1 MAMRLEGRVAIVTGA
16 GRAYGIG
23 EAIALRLAEEGAH
36 VAVVDLCRQREH
48 LPREQFGQWDELQAV
63 AEKILQ
69 HGVRA
74 IPVKADVTNE
84 DEVAAM
90 VALVAAKFGR
100 IDILCNNAGGGTGAG
115 PVDRTDVVDLP
126 RAAWDYT
133 FDASLT
139 STFLCS
145 KHAARTMIAE
155 SRGGSIVNTVS
166 VSAHGGM
173 PGGSAYAA
181 AKFALLNFTQT
192 LALELA
198 PHRIRVNAFSP
209 GITMTQYVQQRL
221 EAVAQAQGGKT
232 ASQVQAEWVRGVPLG
247 RAATPGEMASV
258 AAFLASEDSSYMTGQ
273 TLIVDGGLTAR

>member
-16 GRAYGIG
+16 GRAQGIG
-23 EAIALRLAEEGAH
+23 EAIALRLAEKGAH
-36 VAVVDLCRQREH
+36 VAVVDLCRQREE
-48 LPREQFGQWDELQAV
+48 LPREIFGQWDELQAV
-63 AEKILQ
+63 AENIRQ
-69 HGVRA
+69 YGVRA
-74 IPVKADVTNE
+74 LAVRADVTNE
-84 DEVAAM
+84 VEVATM
-90 VALVAAKFGR
+90 VARVTEEFGR

-126 RAAWDYT
+126 RSAWNYT
-133 FDASLT
+133 LDASLT

-145 KHAARTMIAE
+145 KHAARIMIAGGF
-155 SRGGSIVNTVS
+155 GGSIVNTAS

-181 AKFALLNFTQT
+181 AKFALVNFTQT

-209 GITMTQYVQQRL
+209 GMTMTQYVQQRL

-247 RAATPGEMASV
+247 RAALPEEMASV
-258 AAFLASEDSSYMTGQ
+258 AVFLASEDSSYMTGQ